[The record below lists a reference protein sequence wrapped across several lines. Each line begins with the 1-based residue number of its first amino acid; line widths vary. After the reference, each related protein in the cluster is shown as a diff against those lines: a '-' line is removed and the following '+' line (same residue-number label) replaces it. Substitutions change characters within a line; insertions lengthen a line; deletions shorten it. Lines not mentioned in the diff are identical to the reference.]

1 MARVY
6 ELVTRHFIASVSQDA
21 AWKNTKIELEVASL
35 GGGNNNKGKFMLRG
49 KEMISPGF
57 LAVLLH
63 KEYGDEE
70 EKNDLAEYS
79 IEDQAEEVENLPEFQ
94 KGEVFVLSSSNNN
107 NNSSSSNVKGVVTV
121 STGPRA
127 TLGTKVSELF
137 MYLQRLTSF
146 NIHKI
151 VL

>member
-35 GGGNNNKGKFMLRG
+35 GNNKGKFMLRG

-63 KEYGDEE
+63 KEYGDE

-94 KGEVFVLSSSNNN
+94 KGEVFVLSSPNNN
-107 NNSSSSNVKGVVTV
+107 NNSSSSSSNVKGVVTV

-137 MYLQRLTSF
+137 VYLLRLTSF
-146 NIHKI
+146 NIHAI
-151 VL
+151 AL